1 MGVCDDSMKAGRP
14 AQSNRSSFGV
24 RLCTLRE
31 TSGLTQS
38 RIAQQLG
45 ISQPAYALWER
56 REVSLKPEQLTTL
69 VKILKIRIEELM
81 EEPQNSCP
89 RSGPVGRARQVFEA
103 FSQMSRHQQQKIIEV
118 VEAMVAQHSNRQA
131 S

>member
-1 MGVCDDSMKAGRP
+1 MKIGRP
-14 AQSNRSSFGV
+14 TQSKRSSFGA

-31 TSGLTQS
+31 TAGLTQS
-38 RIAQQLG
+38 QIAQQLD

-69 VKILKIRIEELM
+69 AKILKIRIEELM
-81 EEPQNSCP
+81 EETQNARP
-89 RSGPVGRARQVFEA
+89 RGGPVGKSRRIFETL
-103 FSQMSRHQQQKIIEV
+103 SKMSRHQQQKIIEV
-118 VEAMVAQHSNRQA
+118 VEAMVAQHSNRHA